1 MDTVLNK
8 KEGNLLAA
16 RIAKDAGVTLSKCY
30 QCGKCTAGCPMAD
43 SYDLMPRQ
51 IVHYMQLGEM
61 TRILKS
67 KTIWLCASCH
77 TCTERCPN
85 EINVSGLIEGARIE
99 ANRLGICAVKE
110 VKLFNDIFMNNVK
123 EFGKSQ
129 EVILEGL
136 YNVKSGHLTQD
147 MANVPKMLSKK
158 IVRAELNQTD
168 AKHEVKEIIN
178 KSQEGGI
185 PL

>member
-1 MDTVLNK
+1 MDTVLNR

-16 RIAKDAGVTLSKCY
+16 RIAKEANVELSKCY

-61 TRILKS
+61 TKILKS

-77 TCTERCPN
+77 TCSERCPN

-99 ANRLGICAVKE
+99 ANKQGICAVKE
-110 VKLFNDIFMNNVK
+110 VKLFNDIFMDNVK

-129 EVILEGL
+129 EVVLEGL
-136 YNVKSGHLTQD
+136 YNVRSGHLIQD
-147 MANVPKMLSKK
+147 MENVPKMLSKK

-168 AKHEVKEIIN
+168 ARHEVKEIIN
-178 KSQEGGI
+178 KSAEGGI